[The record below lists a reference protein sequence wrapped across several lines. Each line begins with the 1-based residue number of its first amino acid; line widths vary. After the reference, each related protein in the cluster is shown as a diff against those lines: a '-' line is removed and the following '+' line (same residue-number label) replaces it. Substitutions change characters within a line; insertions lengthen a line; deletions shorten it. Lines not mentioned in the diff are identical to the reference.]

1 MQLRQLFNRKVI
13 AVIALLVIILLSINS
28 PIPDFSTLFHQEL
41 NLNKATNYLC
51 ITEDLPQD
59 VPVYFF
65 GNPYDPAAN
74 SNTIA
79 LYYRAQYFLAPR
91 LLHLTSIL
99 DREIEDREIQWFI
112 GTNLDGEQA
121 ERISEDF
128 RLNAL
133 KECGALYLFES
144 D

>member
-13 AVIALLVIILLSINS
+13 AVIALLVIIVLSIDS
-28 PIPDFSTLFHQEL
+28 PIPDFSTRFHQEL

-51 ITEDLPQD
+51 IAENLPQD
-59 VPVYFF
+59 VQVYFF

-79 LYYRAQYFLAPR
+79 LYYRAQFFLAPR
-91 LLHLTSIL
+91 LLHLISIL
-99 DREIEDREIQWFI
+99 DHEIEDGDNQWFI
-112 GTNLDGEQA
+112 GANLDGEQVA
-121 ERISEDF
+121 RISESYQ
-128 RLNAL
+128 LYAT
-133 KECGALYLFES
+133 KKCGALYLFEK

>member
-28 PIPDFSTLFHQEL
+28 PIPDFSTLFNQEI

-51 ITEDLPQD
+51 IAEDLPQD
-59 VPVYFF
+59 VQVYFF

-79 LYYRAQYFLAPR
+79 LYYRAQFFLAPR
-91 LLHLTSIL
+91 ILHLMGIL
-99 DREIEDREIQWFI
+99 DHEIERDEIQWFI
-112 GTNLDGEQA
+112 GANLEGEQVA
-121 ERISEDF
+121 RISAGHQ
-128 RLNAL
+128 LIAT
-133 KECGALYLFES
+133 KECGALDLFTK